1 MKVQSYKAGKVGSV
15 EVDSTPFGDKVMHR
29 LLKEV
34 VIMYQANKRLGTA
47 KTKTRAEVHGSHA
60 KPWKQK
66 HTGRARAGDKKSPLW
81 RSGGTVFGP
90 VPHSF
95 SFYMPAQA
103 RRVALRSAIAGKMKE
118 NEFVVAELPKLS
130 APSAKAARKLLS
142 DLGAPRKALVVLSKP
157 DTNVWKSFR
166 NFPGVEVRTADELNA
181 LQVLNGGLIVAE
193 QVAVTALAERVG
205 KKGERGSQTS
215 IKKAVL
221 EKKLAE
227 KKAAKDAA
235 KQAKAGDA

>member
-1 MKVQSYKAGKVGSV
+1 MKVQSYKGGKVGHV
-15 EVDSTPFGDKVMHR
+15 EIDAAAFGDKVMHR
-29 LLKEV
+29 LLKEA

-81 RSGGTVFGP
+81 RKGGTIFGP

-118 NEFVVAELPKLS
+118 NEFVVAEMPQLDK
-130 APSAKAARKLLS
+130 PSAKAARKMLT
-142 DLGAPRKALVVLSKP
+142 DLGRMEAWNTRRTLLVLSKP

-193 QVAVTALAERVG
+193 KTAVDALSARVG
-205 KKGERGSQTS
+205 KKGERAERTS
-215 IKKAVL
+215 MTRKK
-221 EKKLAE
+221 
-227 KKAAKDAA
+227 
-235 KQAKAGDA
+235 KAGDA